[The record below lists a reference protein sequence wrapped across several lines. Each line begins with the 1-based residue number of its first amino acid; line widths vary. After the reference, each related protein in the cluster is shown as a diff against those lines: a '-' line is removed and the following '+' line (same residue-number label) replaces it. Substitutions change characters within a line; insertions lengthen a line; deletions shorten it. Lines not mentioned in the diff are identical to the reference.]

1 MIISVRAEWIMVVVF
16 ELADV
21 TCQYKNFSKYITY
34 SFTTMCSSIWNR
46 SDDVNSYTN
55 ISSMAHTVW
64 AIANYSMSFFY
75 IKCITHDFPLY
86 DSYVCD
92 TLVINITRYISD
104 DECTAYHNLILHPA
118 TETRTENIIRLFFSR
133 SQNK

>member
-1 MIISVRAEWIMVVVF
+1 MIILLRAEWIMVVF

-21 TCQYKNFSKYITY
+21 TCQYKIFSKYITY
-34 SFTTMCSSIWNR
+34 SLTTMCSSIWNW
-46 SDDVNSYTN
+46 SDDVNKHFVHSTLCEQLQT
-55 ISSMAHTVW
+55 IQWV
-64 AIANYSMSFFY
+64 FY

-104 DECTAYHNLILHPA
+104 DECTPYHNLILHPA
-118 TETRTENIIRLFFSR
+118 TETRTENTIRFDFFLVF
-133 SQNK
+133 

>member
-1 MIISVRAEWIMVVVF
+1 MIILLRAEWIMVVF

-21 TCQYKNFSKYITY
+21 TCQYKIFSKYITY
-34 SFTTMCSSIWNR
+34 SLTTISMCSSIWNW

-55 ISSMAHTVW
+55 ISSIVHCVS
-64 AIANYSMSFFY
+64 NCKLLNELFY

-104 DECTAYHNLILHPA
+104 DECTPYHNLILHPA
-118 TETRTENIIRLFFSR
+118 TETRTENTIRFDFFLAF
-133 SQNK
+133 